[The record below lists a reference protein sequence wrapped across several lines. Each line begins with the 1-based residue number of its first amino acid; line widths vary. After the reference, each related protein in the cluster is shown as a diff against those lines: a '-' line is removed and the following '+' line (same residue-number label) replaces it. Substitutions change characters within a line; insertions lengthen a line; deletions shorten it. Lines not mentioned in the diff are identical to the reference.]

1 MFLSL
6 SIRVRRFMQTLKIN
20 DVSVRDGN
28 QSLLATRMDITDIIN
43 ILKELDK
50 VGLNSIEVW
59 GGATFDSAL
68 RFFKRSPW
76 ENLRMMKEAAPNTPF
91 SMLLRGQNIVGYH
104 HYDNDTLERFIR
116 LSLENGIDIIRVFDA
131 LNDIDNVRYAIK
143 FIKKYNGHAQ
153 GAISYTVSP
162 VHNIDYYVDYAKQL
176 VELGVDSICI
186 KDMAGI
192 LVPEEAYKIVKRFKE
207 EFDLPINLHSHS
219 TTGLSPL
226 VFEQAMLAG
235 VDIVDGAISPLSNG
249 TSHIALETLL
259 ETAKLTKRKVDITS
273 ADLQASYDVSNVAV
287 SKYIE
292 NGLYNAKALMI
303 NPNILTYQVP
313 GGMLS
318 NLMSQLKDQGAM
330 DKYEDVLKEIP
341 KVRED
346 LGYPPLVTPLSQM
359 VGTQAVLNV
368 MVNERYKMIP
378 KEIKDYAMG
387 LYGKFP
393 GEPNADII
401 KHILDGET
409 IVEKVAIEDIPYVYE
424 EQKKVLEEKLNRT
437 ISEEEVISY
446 IIFPQHAIIDNV
458 EEKKDEIVAFEIFGA
473 EV

>member
-1 MFLSL
+1 
-6 SIRVRRFMQTLKIN
+6 MQTLKIN

-28 QSLLATRMDITDIIN
+28 QSLLATRMDITDIIS

-76 ENLRMMKEAAPNTPF
+76 ENLRMMKKAAPNTPF

-116 LSLENGIDIIRVFDA
+116 LSIENGIDIIRVFDA

-143 FIKKYNGHAQ
+143 FIKKYEGHAQ

-162 VHNIDYYVDYAKQL
+162 VHNIDYYVDYAREL
-176 VELGVDSICI
+176 VDLGVDSICI

-192 LVPEEAYKIVKRFKE
+192 LVPDEAYKIIERFKR
-207 EFDLPINLHSHS
+207 EFDVPINLHSHS

-259 ETAKLTKRKVDITS
+259 ETATVSKRNVELTVDS
-273 ADLQASYDVSNVAV
+273 LQPTYDVANTVI
-287 SKYIE
+287 SKYVE
-292 NGLYNAKALMI
+292 NGLYNTKALMI

-341 KVRED
+341 NVRKD

-393 GEPNADII
+393 GNPDEKII
-401 KHILDGET
+401 NHILENET
-409 IVEKVAIEDIPYVYE
+409 IVNKVAIEDIPFVFE
-424 EQKKVLEEKLNRT
+424 EQKQILENKVKREV
-437 ISEEEVISY
+437 SEEEVISY
-446 IIFPQHAIIDNV
+446 IIFPQHAIIDTV
-458 EEKKDEIVAFEIFGA
+458 EEVKNEDIKTFEIFGVEA
-473 EV
+473 

>member
-1 MFLSL
+1 
-6 SIRVRRFMQTLKIN
+6 MQKLLIN
-20 DVSVRDGN
+20 DVTVRDGN
-28 QSLLATRMDITDIIN
+28 QSLLATRMEMDDILS
-43 ILKELDK
+43 ILTELDK

-76 ENLRMMKEAAPNTPF
+76 ENLRQMKKAAPNTPL
-91 SMLLRGQNIVGYH
+91 SMLLRGQNIVGYR

-116 LSLENGIDIIRVFDA
+116 LSIENGIDILRVFDA
-131 LNDIDNVRYAIK
+131 LNDINNVTNAIK
-143 FIKKYNGHAQ
+143 FVKKYNGHAQ

-162 VHNIDYYVDYAKQL
+162 VHNIDYYVDYCRQL
-176 VELGVDSICI
+176 VDLGVDSLCV

-192 LVPEEAYKIVKRFKE
+192 LLPEEAYKLIKRLKD
-207 EFDLPINLHSHS
+207 EFDVPVNLHSHA

-235 VDIVDGAISPLSNG
+235 VDIVDGAISPFANG
-249 TSHIALETLL
+249 TSHLALETIL
-259 ETAKLTKRKVDITS
+259 ETAKLTKRDVDIS
-273 ADLQASYDVSNVAV
+273 VADLVDTYDVANEIANT
-287 SKYIE
+287 YMDD
-292 NGLYNAKALMI
+292 GRYPAKTLVV

-341 KVRED
+341 NVRKD

-387 LYGKFP
+387 LYGRFP
-393 GEPNADII
+393 GEVNQEII
-401 KHILDGET
+401 DKILENET
-409 IVEKVAIEDIPYVYE
+409 IVKPTPIEDIPSVYAE
-424 EQKKVLEEKLNRT
+424 TKVELEEKLGREAL
-437 ISEEEVISY
+437 EEEVISY
-446 IIFPQHAIIDNV
+446 IIFPQHALI
-458 EEKKDEIVAFEIFGA
+458 EEKEEVSNELIEFEVFGA

>member
-1 MFLSL
+1 MEK
-6 SIRVRRFMQTLKIN
+6 LKIN
-20 DVSVRDGN
+20 DVTVRDGN
-28 QSLLATRMDITDIIN
+28 QSLLATRMEMEDILN
-43 ILKELDK
+43 ILSEMDK

-68 RFFKRSPW
+68 RFFKKSPW
-76 ENLRMMKEAAPNTPF
+76 ENLRQMKKVAPNTPF

-104 HYDNDTLERFIR
+104 HYDNDTLERFIK
-116 LSLENGIDIIRVFDA
+116 LSIENGIDILRIFDA
-131 LNDIDNVRYAIK
+131 LNDIDNVRNAIK
-143 FIKKYNGHAQ
+143 FTKKYNGHAQ

-162 VHNIDYYVDYAKQL
+162 VHNIEYYVSYAREL
-176 VELGVDSICI
+176 VELGVDSLCI

-192 LVPEEAYKIVKRFKE
+192 LLPEEAYKIIKRFKE

-235 VDIVDGAISPLSNG
+235 VDIVDGAISPFSNG

-259 ETAKLTKRKVDITS
+259 ETATVTKRDVDVTHE
-273 ADLQASYDVSNVAV
+273 DLQDVYEVSNEIAN
-287 SKYIE
+287 KYIDS
-292 NGLYNAKALMI
+292 GQFPAKALMI
-303 NPNILTYQVP
+303 NPNILKYQVP

-318 NLMSQLKDQGAM
+318 NLMSQLKDQGAF
-330 DKYEDVLKEIP
+330 DKYEEVLREIP
-341 KVRED
+341 RVRED

-368 MVNERYKMIP
+368 MVDERYKMIP
-378 KEIKDYAMG
+378 KEIKDYAMN

-393 GEPNADII
+393 GKPNEDII
-401 KHILDGET
+401 AKILENET
-409 IVEKVAIEDIPYVYE
+409 IVERVNIEDIPYVYDA
-424 EQKKVLEEKLNRT
+424 QKIELEDILQREAL
-437 ISEEEVISY
+437 EEEVISY
-446 IIFPQHAIIDNV
+446 IIFPQHALIDV
-458 EEKKDEIVAFEIFGA
+458 KEEKKEVLTFEIFGA